1 MTLKTGKEAFY
12 KQINMDLSKAY
23 NYASK
28 IMVENMLKVD
38 AKEGISAFIDK
49 RRANWKDK

>member
-1 MTLKTGKEAFY
+1 
-12 KQINMDLSKAY
+12 MDLSKVY

-49 RRANWKDK
+49 EEQTGKINNL